1 MTQGPVFF
9 DEMHSPV
16 GLLWLSADEH
26 GLREV
31 RFEQQWSLRTGKGRW
46 EHSPLHLAP
55 VRRQL
60 EEYFAGTRH
69 RFDLTLNL
77 IGTDFQ
83 RDVWHALATIPYG
96 ITTSY
101 GTLSQE
107 VNRPKA
113 SRAVGA
119 ANGRNPVSIIL
130 PCHRVIGSNGSLTGF
145 GGGLPAKQW
154 LLEHEARYRPAH

>member
-26 GLREV
+26 GVREV
-31 RFEQQWSLRTGKGRW
+31 RFEQQWRLRTGEGRW
-46 EHSPLHLAP
+46 EHSPRHLAP

-60 EEYFAGTRH
+60 EEYFAGTRQH
-69 RFDLTLNL
+69 FDLTLNL
-77 IGTDFQ
+77 LGTDFQ

-96 ITTSY
+96 ITTTY

-130 PCHRVIGSNGSLTGF
+130 PCHRVIGSNGTLTGF

-154 LLEHEARYRPAH
+154 LLEHEARYRPEC